1 MRKFLFSAVAAAAL
15 ALAATPRTG
24 ASELSQLLHRY
35 VEGGYIVG
43 YPAQYVVPSY
53 TYYGPGYTYYEPT
66 TYYAPLYTPYVYYST
81 PYYYAGPYVT
91 FYGGWGRPW
100 YGGYYRSW
108 YGGRGWRWGGW
119 HWRR

>member
-66 TYYAPLYTPYVYYST
+66 TYYAPLYTPYVY
-81 PYYYAGPYVT
+81 
-91 FYGGWGRPW
+91 
-100 YGGYYRSW
+100 
-108 YGGRGWRWGGW
+108 
-119 HWRR
+119 